1 VISNGFSQCLP
12 LVAGAAY
19 AASALWSKRATMEG
33 GGLWR
38 MTFLTNWGQALLF
51 LPFLFAGEGS
61 LEWADGWKITV
72 TSLVYFVGQVVVFAG
87 LRFGDVSVVT
97 PVMGIKVLVVA
108 ALAVVFNHEQLPV
121 RWWFAAAVAAL
132 AAALLGGGAV
142 GDRRRVF
149 AGVAGGLVA
158 SVAFA
163 GVDILFQRW
172 GGGLGVWRFTS
183 LVMCAMGVWS
193 FLLLPW
199 MEGPWWHLPGEA
211 RRAFFPSL
219 LFAGVQSSLMA
230 YCVVVLEGAAW
241 ANLLYSSRGLW
252 SVLLVWFLGPFFGN
266 QERENGS
273 KVMWQRLLGSGLLL
287 AAIALVLR

>member
-1 VISNGFSQCLP
+1 MISSGLAQCLP

-19 AASALWSKRATMEG
+19 AASALWSKRATLEG

-38 MTFLTNWGQALLF
+38 VTFLTNWGQALLF
-51 LPFLFAGEGS
+51 LPCLFVGEGS
-61 LEWADGWKITV
+61 LDWADGWKIGV

-108 ALAVVFNHEQLPV
+108 ALAVFFNHEQLPG
-121 RWWFAAAVAAL
+121 RWWFAAGIAAL

-149 AGVAGGLVA
+149 AGVAGGLGA
-158 SVAFA
+158 SLAFA
-163 GVDILFQRW
+163 GVDLLFQRW

-183 LVMCAMGVWS
+183 LVMCAMGGWS
-193 FLLLPW
+193 LLLLPW
-199 MEGPWWHLPGEA
+199 MEGRWWHLPQGA
-211 RRAFFPSL
+211 CRAFVPSL
-219 LFAGVQSSLMA
+219 LFAGIQSSLMA
-230 YCVVVLEGAAW
+230 YCVVMLKGAAW

-252 SVLLVWFLGPFFGN
+252 SVLLVWFLGPLFGN
-266 QERENGS
+266 QERDSGS
-273 KVMWQRLLGSGLLL
+273 KVMWQRLLGSGMLLV
-287 AAIALVLR
+287 AIALVLR